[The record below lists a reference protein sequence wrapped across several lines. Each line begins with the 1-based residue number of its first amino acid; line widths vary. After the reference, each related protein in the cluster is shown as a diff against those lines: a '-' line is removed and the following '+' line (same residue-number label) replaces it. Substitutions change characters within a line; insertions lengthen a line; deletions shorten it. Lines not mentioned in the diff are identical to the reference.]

1 MHEKMEHHTPQLLD
15 QRIPFPH
22 ETEGGIGKSSNV
34 QALHAK
40 AEGQLDW
47 PQTEFSTHIRHVGR

>member
-1 MHEKMEHHTPQLLD
+1 MHEKMEHTTPQLVD
-15 QRIPFPH
+15 QRISFPH
-22 ETEGGIGKSSNV
+22 EAEGGIEKSANV

-47 PQTEFSTHIRHVGR
+47 P